1 MQRDT
6 MYTDH
11 KCRHTR
17 KVRAPMGWDGWGKL
31 HEGVEFDLVLKKGED
46 IIFAEKKEGTMG
58 ERI

>member
-1 MQRDT
+1 